1 MEELSNKI
9 IAWYQKNKRDLP
21 WRNTSDP
28 YKIWISEIILQQTRV
43 VQGLDYYIRFV
54 SRFPNVR
61 ALAMVDLDEVL
72 KLWQGLGYYSRAR
85 NLHKAAVQIVE
96 KYDGVFPQK
105 HDLVLGLSGIG
116 VYTAAA
122 VCSFA
127 YNQPYAVV
135 DGNVYRVLSR
145 IFGIETAIN
154 STAGAKMF
162 AALADEF
169 LDKSHPALHNQ
180 ALMEFGALYCVPQSP
195 DCAHCIL
202 QQECV
207 ACQQKRVDVLP
218 VKLKTVKVKERFFNY
233 VMFIQGDNTYIRK
246 REGQDIWKNL
256 YEFPLLESDHLFSM
270 EELLNNVEFQNL
282 TGSSDAIEI
291 KTVWG
296 PVKHVLTHRIIY
308 ANFTQV
314 FVSDNSFMIPKYQ
327 KIRTEDLDLFAV
339 SRLTEMFLESQQK
352 K

>member
-9 IAWYQKNKRDLP
+9 IAWYQENKRDLP

-61 ALAMVDLDEVL
+61 ALAMADLDEVL

-105 HDLVLGLSGIG
+105 HDQVLGLSGIG

-154 STAGAKMF
+154 STAGTKMF

-270 EELLNNVEFQNL
+270 EELLNNVEFENL

-308 ANFTQV
+308 ANFTHV
-314 FVSDNSFMIPKYQ
+314 FVSDNSFMISGYQ